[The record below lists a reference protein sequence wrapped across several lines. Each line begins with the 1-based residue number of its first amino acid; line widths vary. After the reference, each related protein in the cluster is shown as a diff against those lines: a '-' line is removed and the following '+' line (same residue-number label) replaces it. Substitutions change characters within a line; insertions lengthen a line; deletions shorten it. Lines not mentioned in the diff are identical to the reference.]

1 MYVRFPDPVFSL
13 TINSSVQGADVAF
26 PRPQI
31 IRGLLHAMR
40 TLPKL
45 SKESSTALID
55 LSQAISQNPTNEE
68 TALLLDSTLVQEA
81 YARNASLQ
89 ALQVIVLPMK
99 FITSLNPK
107 SDSTSLL
114 ISRSL
119 TGHRSF

>member
-1 MYVRFPDPVFSL
+1 
-13 TINSSVQGADVAF
+13 
-26 PRPQI
+26 
-31 IRGLLHAMR
+31 MR

-89 ALQVIVLPMK
+89 ALQVIVLPM
-99 FITSLNPK
+99 
-107 SDSTSLL
+107 
-114 ISRSL
+114 
-119 TGHRSF
+119 